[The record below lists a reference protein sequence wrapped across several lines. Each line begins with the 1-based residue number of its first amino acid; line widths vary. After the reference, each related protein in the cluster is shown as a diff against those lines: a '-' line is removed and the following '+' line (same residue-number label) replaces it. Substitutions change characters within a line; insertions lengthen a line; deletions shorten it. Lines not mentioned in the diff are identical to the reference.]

1 MLECELGSKMS
12 KETSAAERPRPNT
25 LEFLSKFVI
34 FEPSMG
40 QVNGERP
47 DGGHQLPE
55 KEEKS
60 AMHEDNI
67 IRETCNCS
75 ICMKYRECIIQI
87 YLEDLEYNILWERLQ
102 LIIRKYYDLIPDDPN
117 SPLDRKYRELM
128 SKSATKWLSDG
139 QLDFK
144 KNIQISLG
152 SNLPLTNE
160 MTFILVFS
168 MLYSR
173 DPHQLF
179 ELLCIQVRCLVMAYA
194 EGLKDII
201 KYKEDGVTPEFNSLE
216 LTPYVLDG
224 YEKICNAAT
233 VLTPLLFENQSG
245 HLQQF
250 SLTWILLNKRLY
262 HKFISSQVQYLIP
275 QCLAQLRLISYD
287 DTPLILKRYFD
298 FSDEFM
304 LTTEMWK
311 ESWLQLQSY
320 HMSQKD
326 IERRQRILTAHTFL
340 ELIRNSRSHGDTTVA
355 TDINSGVLDWLES
368 QDKEYVWQNTLAHIR
383 TKWTPCTDKRLAAP
397 LEHNQCLHCNVELA
411 DHKLHCECRTCLIA
425 GGPVFSQSEE
435 QNLKIC
441 AKCCFK
447 TFDRDYLTHVMK
459 FIHKHEEKYF
469 VETDKG
475 RQCISFDLFS
485 TDGDASVATPKPENQ
500 IIYHLSWA
508 VFKHLPGRVPYTVK
522 KLDLRHLCMFRA
534 TPCRRVEC
542 RVATHLIVALYP
554 FKLTKFL
561 LNSYQPL
568 SEELRK
574 KFFRNPNNNSSNYLH
589 LLYEDCNLD
598 TGIVASVFAECYLTD
613 FTFPPDEEIFPC
625 FQFLFKTTG
634 ADIEIDLGWLEC
646 IHITKAMILES
657 KVDTAEKKSLT
668 EECLSVADLKIQM
681 ENLKL
686 SGPSCE
692 DSDEVDMKLD
702 AKTTADKLMK
712 RFAEGLEKAEMAAE
726 KAENPDPVDVK
737 PSKEFKTEVLTEAMR
752 LARSRKLN
760 KKLEAELR
768 TLKKE
773 HSALKDMMRD
783 LEQIKESENKLL
795 KTEKGSAKCCA
806 DHSEILENCRE
817 NHSSKLCHKGDGQCT
832 CYYCTIF
839 GHTVRKTRSKNRECN
854 HGRNNETRDRLRKRL
869 HQIHNNKEMKPS
881 PLKNFKVA
889 PGLFK
894 SVANTAKM
902 NSSTSA
908 AAPPPPKEA
917 PSAVVAAA
925 AVAPAANPVVPQ
937 PPIKRKLLPLTA
949 KDVPLIKPA
958 TPGSLVSEE
967 VEGKMAAKQST
978 PSCNSSAPSSVG
990 RRDSSSCGTVDGTSP
1005 LNDIL
1010 QFIEGAKAPKVCDG
1024 KESDKKAAKK
1034 ERQRQKKLELK
1045 KLDELEV
1052 LKVQFHGDC
1061 AKENEAKMHLKTLKA
1076 VKKKDKKKINE
1087 QDAELKRLTRV
1098 KSKTESAICEIICEI
1113 RENNPEFNF
1122 NYQPPKDVKVKAPP
1136 AKAPESQQAKTP
1148 TCTDEAPLVAPQFV
1162 PMSKSTVSSYVTSG
1176 QNPSQMNCEIS
1187 LDPTKRMVTIRRIN
1201 LPHAEPQV
1209 TVTAK
1214 GASPDKDQLLYSFI
1228 NGQMVPASSLDPSLL
1243 KSLQPSG
1250 YNMEEQ
1256 YHASLQQ
1263 HKQAM
1268 QNQPTCQQQCC
1279 TLPSAPPTQQQLPAP
1294 KATKTKKVESQTN
1307 NKSSDVKTLQKKENA
1322 VTAQKLSKKL
1332 KKAEEITAKEA
1343 AVKETAAKDVK
1354 LTKSTSKKEEKEEK
1368 KQNGSN
1374 KPKAVAKQNSKEEI
1388 KAEKKEGKPEVKLT
1402 KADSNRSKL
1411 KKNSGEGATMQESRQ
1426 VYEIDPEFKINKF
1439 GVLDT
1444 DDYSDV
1450 ESTSSDMHR
1459 SPVQRVE
1466 VPTKEIPKI
1475 QPNPPQPTQQS
1486 KSRQRVKE
1494 EPNRMEKLLPAE
1506 SKKSTKGK
1514 IQENLAPVQA
1524 RSVPEEQPP
1533 PQLTKKQKKKLLQ
1546 QEKNAK
1552 MKADAASGKVSADK
1566 NVTRAEKVAK
1576 SLSKSMLKLHL
1587 NADTTIELVN
1597 DCKSPDKQKAN
1608 NISIMEQLNRGIKVE
1623 GLTLPPGIT
1632 LTRVD
1637 QSMAE
1642 TVKAKK
1648 ESIGRLC
1655 TPITSQQ
1662 QQQQQQ
1668 QHVEPPR
1675 PPPHMLMANAMNGAV
1690 PCGMAPDGSG
1700 LIMVDPMSN
1709 IRRAAPQPPAAAAAA
1724 AAAEEPAKKGKKKNK
1739 RRGKGAKEEL
1749 PNSRNRRDSD
1759 AQKQTSKIITLRNPM
1774 FHAVTDA
1781 IRHQSV
1787 PLRPQ
1792 SLPGMTGDPP
1802 AAIIKNENGMFT
1814 IRNPALHQALSSGVG
1829 TNFRQYSP
1837 NVYGGG
1843 CPTDTQEN
1851 FSYFSDGMTAA
1862 CNGTPAATTKCN
1874 SAIGSEMRNVQQKQ
1888 MPWQPHQPSSEGN
1901 NQQQQQDESAFNH
1914 IHTHFNPQP
1923 TGRSYSPFD
1932 NQQSYGFNGDFLGGS
1947 RVTQSHGY
1955 FSSSGAQMNGSS
1967 PGSYSV
1973 FSGSDCSA
1981 NHQPI
1986 NTQSRFSGDMDEV
1999 ELSTKLSE
2007 LSFLQNLQ
2015 PGQRLNSEVTIHN
2028 ISESK
2033 FLRNQSSAAANVG
2046 SNKVEITRIPSSTAN
2061 SCDNNLN
2068 LAVGS
2073 HRAGRQHGP
2082 RRTSN
2087 GCSSNGTEI
2096 LPEFGDSIFAPNQ
2109 QVNLNELES
2118 EERDIETFKRFNY
2131 YFEPPKNKPKVN
2143 LNLKD
2148 IVLNKKKCSPESP
2161 SMFFG
2166 GPDGNSITS
2175 TPSLDE
2181 MLQQDYPA
2189 SQSSDDAPPGLLHEG
2204 CNGRDGDSLVGVIG
2218 SGLKAAAIHGNLA

>member
-1 MLECELGSKMS
+1 MLEGDLGTKMS
-12 KETSAAERPRPNT
+12 KDSVASERPRPNT

-34 FEPSMG
+34 FEPSTA
-40 QVNGERP
+40 QVNGECA
-47 DGGHQLPE
+47 DHDHQLTK
-55 KEEKS
+55 KEENVARS
-60 AMHEDNI
+60 DMHEDNI
-67 IRETCNCS
+67 IRERCDCS

-102 LIIRKYYDLIPDDPN
+102 LIIRKYYDLIPED

-128 SKSATKWLSDG
+128 SKNTTKWLSDG

-201 KYKEDGVTPEFNSLE
+201 KYREDGITPEFNSLE

-224 YEKICNAAT
+224 YEKICNASK
-233 VLTPLLFENQSG
+233 VLTPLLFEDQSG

-250 SLTWILLNKRLY
+250 SLTWQQLNKRLY
-262 HKFISSQVQYLIP
+262 HKFVYSQVQYLIP

-287 DTPLILKRYFD
+287 DTPSILKRYFD
-298 FSDEFM
+298 FSDELM

-311 ESWLQLQSY
+311 ESWLQLQAY
-320 HMSQKD
+320 HMTQKD
-326 IERRQRILTAHTFL
+326 IERRQRILTAHNFL
-340 ELIRNSRSHGDTTVA
+340 ELIRNSRS
-355 TDINSGVLDWLES
+355 SGESSVPAELSSGGFLDWLES
-368 QDKEYVWQNTLAHIR
+368 QDKDYVWRNTLSHIR
-383 TKWTPCTDKRLAAP
+383 TKWTPCTDKRLTAQI
-397 LEHNQCLHCNVELA
+397 ENNQCLHCNVELA

-425 GGPVFSQSEE
+425 GGPVFSQSDE

-447 TFDRDYLTHVMK
+447 TFDRDYLTYVMK

-485 TDGDASVATPKPENQ
+485 SDAETSSVAVVKAENQ
-500 IIYHLSWA
+500 VIYHLAWA
-508 VFKHLPGRVPYTVK
+508 VFKHIPDRVPYTIK
-522 KLDLRHLCMFRA
+522 KLDLRHLCMFRT

-568 SEELRK
+568 SDELRK

-634 ADIEIDLGWLEC
+634 TDIEIDLGWLEC

-657 KVDTAEKKSLT
+657 KTDSDKKSLA

-686 SGPSCE
+686 SGPSCA
-692 DSDEVDMKLD
+692 DSKDALADIKMEV
-702 AKTTADKLMK
+702 KTTADKLMK
-712 RFAEGLEKAEMAAE
+712 RFAEGLDKTELMPEKAEKTDAVEVA
-726 KAENPDPVDVK
+726 K

-752 LARSRKLN
+752 LAHSRKLN

-773 HSALKDMMRD
+773 HRSSFSALKDMMRD

-795 KTEKGSAKCCA
+795 KAEKSSTKCCA
-806 DHSEILENCRE
+806 DHSDILESCRE

-839 GHTVRKTRSKNRECN
+839 GHTECN

-869 HQIHNNKEMKPS
+869 HQIHNTKEMK
-881 PLKNFKVA
+881 PLKNFKAVA

-902 NSSTSA
+902 NTVAKDSS
-908 AAPPPPKEA
+908 KEGTGQNSGN
-917 PSAVVAAA
+917 PAVLQA
-925 AVAPAANPVVPQ
+925 
-937 PPIKRKLLPLTA
+937 PIKRKLAPLPG
-949 KDVPLIKPA
+949 KDAPLIKPA
-958 TPGSLVSEE
+958 TVGNLIREE
-967 VEGKMAAKQST
+967 NHEVKVMTKQPV
-978 PSCNSSAPSSVG
+978 PSCNSSAPSSIG

-1010 QFIEGAKAPKVCDG
+1010 QFIEGAPVPKNCDG
-1024 KESDKKAAKK
+1024 KDPDKKAAKK
-1034 ERQRQKKLELK
+1034 ERQRQKKMELK
-1045 KLDELEV
+1045 KMEELEV
-1052 LKVQFHGDC
+1052 LKLQYHKDC
-1061 AKENEAKMHLKTLKA
+1061 AKEVEAKAELKA
-1076 VKKKDKKKINE
+1076 LKSVKKKDKKKINE
-1087 QDAELKRLTRV
+1087 HDAELKRLTRI

-1113 RENNPEFNF
+1113 RENNPEFNY
-1122 NYQPPKDVKVKAPP
+1122 NYQPPKEPKSKPGKQADSQKDGKGKSETFPQQVPP
-1136 AKAPESQQAKTP
+1136 QLIP
-1148 TCTDEAPLVAPQFV
+1148 PQFH
-1162 PMSKSTVSSYVTSG
+1162 PLNRKSTVSSYVTSS

-1228 NGQMVPASSLDPSLL
+1228 NGQMVPASSLDPTLV
-1243 KSLQPSG
+1243 KSLHPSR

-1256 YHASLQQ
+1256 YQASLQQ
-1263 HKQAM
+1263 HNQAM
-1268 QNQPTCQQQCC
+1268 RHVCRDECC
-1279 TLPSAPPTQQQLPAP
+1279 MPLPPPPPTPPELRSKP
-1294 KATKTKKVESQTN
+1294 KATTKKPAEQLKNKSADTKTAQSKKVAESQ
-1307 NKSSDVKTLQKKENA
+1307 SSTQKAN
-1322 VTAQKLSKKL
+1322 KKL
-1332 KKAEEITAKEA
+1332 KKPAEISEKE
-1343 AVKETAAKDVK
+1343 VKP
-1354 LTKSTSKKEEKEEK
+1354 TKATSKKQDEKEEK
-1368 KQNGSN
+1368 KSKESN
-1374 KPKAVAKQNSKEEI
+1374 KSKAVAKQPAKEEP
-1388 KAEKKEGKPEVKLT
+1388 KLEKKKEAEIRPKENKE
-1402 KADSNRSKL
+1402 S
-1411 KKNSGEGATMQESRQ
+1411 KKNKTKSRKDSEETVQESNTRH
-1426 VYEIDPEFKINKF
+1426 VYEYIDPEFKVNKF

-1444 DDYSDV
+1444 DDGSDV
-1450 ESTSSDMHR
+1450 ESASSEMCQ
-1459 SPVQRVE
+1459 SPVQKQPERIAKEPKSQPNKKQKEKSKEDFSKVEKVAERKNNAKSRVQE
-1466 VPTKEIPKI
+1466 SPAPTK
-1475 QPNPPQPTQQS
+1475 T
-1486 KSRQRVKE
+1486 
-1494 EPNRMEKLLPAE
+1494 
-1506 SKKSTKGK
+1506 
-1514 IQENLAPVQA
+1514 
-1524 RSVPEEQPP
+1524 VPEEPVNPP
-1533 PQLTKKQKKKLLQ
+1533 LTKKQKKKLAQ

-1552 MKADAASGKVSADK
+1552 LKVEAAASTAKTSVDK
-1566 NVTRAEKVAK
+1566 NVSRAEKVAK

-1597 DCKSPDKQKAN
+1597 DCQSPDKQQTN
-1608 NISIMEQLNRGIKVE
+1608 GISIMEQLNRGIKVE

-1637 QSMAE
+1637 PSMAE
-1642 TVKAKK
+1642 AVKAKK

-1655 TPITSQQ
+1655 TPISTQQ
-1662 QQQQQQ
+1662 QV
-1668 QHVEPPR
+1668 VEPPR
-1675 PPPHMLMANAMNGAV
+1675 PPPHMLMANSMNGSV
-1690 PCGMAPDGSG
+1690 PCGIAPDGTG
-1700 LIMVDPMSN
+1700 LIMVDPLSN
-1709 IRRAAPQPPAAAAAA
+1709 MRKQASGPPAQ
-1724 AAAEEPAKKGKKKNK
+1724 EESKKSKKRNK
-1739 RRGKGAKEEL
+1739 RKTKGGKEEAV
-1749 PNSRNRRDSD
+1749 PCNNRSRRESDS
-1759 AQKQTSKIITLRNPM
+1759 QKHSSKIITLRNPM

-1781 IRHQSV
+1781 IRQQGGA
-1787 PLRPQ
+1787 PMRPQ
-1792 SLPGMTGDPP
+1792 SGGAMTGDPP

-1837 NVYGGG
+1837 NVY
-1843 CPTDTQEN
+1843 CPTDSQEN
-1851 FSYFSDGMTAA
+1851 FSYFSDNLAA
-1862 CNGTPAATTKCN
+1862 GGGCNGNGGKCN
-1874 SAIGSEMRNVQQKQ
+1874 SAIGSEMRSVQQK
-1888 MPWQPHQPSSEGN
+1888 PWQPHQHQGIESGSGQDRGEGG
-1901 NQQQQQDESAFNH
+1901 FNH
-1914 IHTHFNPQP
+1914 IHTHFNPQSS
-1923 TGRSYSPFD
+1923 TRSYSPFD
-1932 NQQSYGFNGDFLGGS
+1932 NQQSYGFNGDFLGTS
-1947 RVTQSHGY
+1947 SQVTQAHPHEY
-1955 FSSSGAQMNGSS
+1955 FSSGVQMNGNSS
-1967 PGSYSV
+1967 GGYSV
-1973 FSGSDCSA
+1973 FSSGSECSGG
-1981 NHQPI
+1981 HQPII
-1986 NTQSRFSGDMDEV
+1986 NTQSRFSSDTDEA
-1999 ELSTKLSE
+1999 ELSAKLSE

-2033 FLRNQSSAAANVG
+2033 FLRNQSAAAANAG

-2061 SCDNNLN
+2061 TCDNLN

-2073 HRAGRQHGP
+2073 HRSGKTRA
-2082 RRTSN
+2082 SN
-2087 GCSSNGTEI
+2087 GCSSNSNGSEI

-2109 QVNLNELES
+2109 KVNLNELES

-2148 IVLNKKKCSPESP
+2148 IVLNKKKSSPESP

-2166 GPDGNSITS
+2166 GLDGNSITS

-2181 MLQQDYPA
+2181 MMYQQQEYSA
-2189 SQSSDDAPPGLLHEG
+2189 CQSSDILLDDAGIHEG
-2204 CNGRDGDSLVGVIG
+2204 CNGRAGDGDNLGVIG
-2218 SGLKAAAIHGNLA
+2218 SGLKAAIHGNMA